1 MDRRSFIRSSCFGCA
16 GVLAGTG
23 LLTLAGCS
31 TLPLVKA
38 DGKDGSVRVP
48 RASFKE
54 GNKVILRAQALP
66 FDVLVMALPDGG
78 YRSLYLR
85 CTHRDQPLTATDSGL
100 HCPSHG
106 SHFSMDGAVQE
117 GPADQP
123 LHQFRTTTDGNDIIV
138 DLKH

>member
-1 MDRRSFIRSSCFGCA
+1 MDRRSFIRSSCLGCA
-16 GVLAGTG
+16 GMLAGTG

-31 TLPLVKA
+31 TLPVVKA
-38 DGKDGSVRVP
+38 DKKDGLVRVP
-48 RASFKE
+48 LASFAQ
-54 GNKVILRAQALP
+54 GNKVILRTQALP
-66 FDVLVMALPDGG
+66 FDILVTALPDGG

-106 SHFSMDGAVQE
+106 SRFGMDGSVQE

-123 LHQFRTTTDGNDIIV
+123 LHAFRTTTNGTDVII
-138 DLKH
+138 DLEH